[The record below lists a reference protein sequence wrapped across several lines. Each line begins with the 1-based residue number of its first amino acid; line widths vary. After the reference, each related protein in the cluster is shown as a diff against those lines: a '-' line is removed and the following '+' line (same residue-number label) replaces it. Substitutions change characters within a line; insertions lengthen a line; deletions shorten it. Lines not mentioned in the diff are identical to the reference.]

1 MITYRN
7 DWQSLSLSALFQV
20 LVFFVV
26 FGATA
31 SPQGYNLRPPSG
43 PSLLSRRCSA
53 GQVLHVDG
61 RCVSPRVNHRVF
73 VYDIPSTPK
82 VTGPPPYIPKPV
94 VETFHLFIRIPEGV
108 QDPDPII
115 VPPPKQEHIVYV
127 LNKQLEQSQKVIQV
141 PASPTSDPEVYF
153 VNYAEGENPVLP
165 IGVDLET
172 ALTAADQG
180 NGQSSVGD
188 SSIGGTQE
196 STGAFGVSGN
206 FRGIFGLGR
215 TADSRTTFGLGDVSN
230 SVTNTGLGNGI
241 DSSTNGGLGVGGT
254 ANGNA
259 GLGSSVISRTDGG
272 IGAVDNFGNN
282 VGVES
287 IADFSINDGLEGVG
301 IFTSNADVGSNVDSN
316 RNGGL
321 GTGFEINSSNFV
333 SNNVFQNGGTGSSNN
348 FGNTNDLLNI
358 ADFQTT
364 ANFLNSDGKSV
375 AGVQNN
381 GDIEGSV
388 GFSNGGDFSDS
399 ESDILG
405 KDLGFIS
412 VASDNGSSGS
422 RTRSNSINDIINTP
436 GASILSSLSGLYAVP

>member
-1 MITYRN
+1 MK
-7 DWQSLSLSALFQV
+7 LLV

-61 RCVSPRVNHRVF
+61 
-73 VYDIPSTPK
+73 
-82 VTGPPPYIPKPV
+82 
-94 VETFHLFIRIPEGV
+94 V

-141 PASPTSDPEVYF
+141 PAPPLSDLRFYF
-153 VNYAEGENPVLP
+153 VKYAEGENPVLP

-272 IGAVDNFGNN
+272 IGAVDNFW
-282 VGVES
+282 
-287 IADFSINDGLEGVG
+287 
-301 IFTSNADVGSNVDSN
+301 
-316 RNGGL
+316 
-321 GTGFEINSSNFV
+321 
-333 SNNVFQNGGTGSSNN
+333 
-348 FGNTNDLLNI
+348 
-358 ADFQTT
+358 
-364 ANFLNSDGKSV
+364 K
-375 AGVQNN
+375 
-381 GDIEGSV
+381 
-388 GFSNGGDFSDS
+388 
-399 ESDILG
+399 
-405 KDLGFIS
+405 
-412 VASDNGSSGS
+412 
-422 RTRSNSINDIINTP
+422 
-436 GASILSSLSGLYAVP
+436 